1 MIEWLKP
8 TRCGRSSQALFGDDL
23 LVGNFSC
30 DSSEINAF
38 NPTTGA
44 FEGMIPVDV
53 GAGNTAGGLWALNF
67 GIGGDSGD
75 PTGSI

>member
-1 MIEWLKP
+1 MPATI
-8 TRCGRSSQALFGDDL
+8 CRSFAALPSDATP
-23 LVGNFSC
+23 VC